1 MVRDTMGDVITD
13 LVEIQRMG
21 EKKREENKRLRAYM
35 RTHHAV
41 ERRLRKLAEGVENAI
56 DCRECANCCRVAT
69 VKLRE
74 REVDKLAK
82 FIGVTRRQFLR
93 DYCTQSEEEG
103 LILKRTEE
111 SGCVFLEGNLC
122 GVYDVRPMT
131 CEDFPHLVR
140 GEGSLVSRMWEMPD
154 RATYCPIAYNTLE
167 AFKDDLG
174 FEGRKKG
181 GS

>member
-1 MVRDTMGDVITD
+1 MITD
-13 LVEIQRMG
+13 LVEIKRLG
-21 EKKREENKRLRAYM
+21 EKKREENQRLRAHM
-35 RTHHAV
+35 RKHHAV
-41 ERRLRKLAEGVENAI
+41 ERHLRKIAAEVENAI

-69 VKLRE
+69 VKLRD
-74 REVDKLAK
+74 REVEKLAK
-82 FIGVTRRQFLR
+82 FIGVTRREFLR
-93 DYCTQSEEEG
+93 DYCELSEEEG

-111 SGCVFLEGNLC
+111 SGCVFLEGKLC

-167 AFKDDLG
+167 AFKEDLG

-181 GS
+181 GG